1 MNSSKHT
8 WSFDKHNEFDR
19 LFDKHTWFCAKHTWF
34 YAKHTWFYA
43 NLFTKQIRSKN
54 A

>member
-34 YAKHTWFYA
+34 YA